1 MTRLLSAIVIAGA
14 VVGVLVWA
22 PFLVIALFAALVAAL
37 AAAEVAALARSSTA
51 RVPAPFVAV
60 AGAVLT
66 LAFVASEALITPVA
80 DDILPSVLLGV
91 IVVGGV
97 LTLRLGPPGPDTLTR
112 AAAMVMAPIYVGLP
126 LGAVLWVRCALG
138 AAATLWMLGTV
149 IVSDSAQ
156 YYTGRAFGR
165 RKLAPTV
172 SPAKTI
178 EGAVGGLVAAALAGW
193 FAGPRVLPE
202 LSAAAGAGIGLA
214 LAVAGIAGDLF
225 ESLLKRGA
233 GVKDSSSLI
242 PGHGGVLDRIDAQ
255 LFAAPVFYLIVRY
268 AVSRP

>member
-1 MTRLLSAIVIAGA
+1 LTRLLSAIVIASI
-14 VVGVLVWA
+14 VVSVLVWA
-22 PFLVIALFAALVAAL
+22 PFLVIALFAALVSAL
-37 AAAEVAALARSSTA
+37 AAAEVAALAGSAAT

-60 AGAVLT
+60 AAAVLT
-66 LAFVASEALITPVA
+66 LAFVASEALITPTA
-80 DDILPSVLLGV
+80 DDVLPAVLLGV
-91 IVVGGV
+91 LVVAGV
-97 LTLRLGPPGPDTLTR
+97 LTLRLGPPGPGTLTR
-112 AAAMVMAPIYVGLP
+112 AATMVMAPVYVGLP

-138 AAATLWMLGTV
+138 VTATLWMLGTV

-156 YYTGRAFGR
+156 YYTGRALGR
-165 RKLAPTV
+165 RKLAPAV

-178 EGAVGGLVAAALAGW
+178 EGAAGGLVAAAVAGW
-193 FAGPRVLPE
+193 FAGPHALAE
-202 LSAAAGAGIGLA
+202 LSAPAGAAIGLA

-233 GVKDSSSLI
+233 GVKDSSALI

-268 AVSRP
+268 AVARP